1 MLEDFRLKVFM
12 AVSEEGNFTRAAR
25 ALGISQPAVSQN
37 IAELEKELGKEL
49 FVRTKGSVTLT
60 PAGSSFKEFAT
71 KILHWYSVA
80 DDMFGPAGK
89 LKSPKP
95 VTIAADS
102 YAATSIL
109 PRILN
114 NVLSVNFGL
123 SFKVVPEV
131 TTDKPD
137 LLFTCR
143 AHKAELSI
151 EEGNTFVRSFPAVAI
166 TDDKGTSSPWAITSG
181 VRFAVWTPY
190 VPFLPLDFASKV
202 VVDSYSIPSL
212 MNMSSSGLVVIIPK
226 ESAYLGIGKLD
237 INLSFLDM
245 DLYAIPSPVFAKSEV
260 YRLLRNIL
268 KEDL

>member
-60 PAGSSFKEFAT
+60 PAGSSFKDFAT
-71 KILHWYSVA
+71 RILHWYSVA
-80 DDMFGPAGK
+80 EDMFGPAGK
-89 LKSPKP
+89 LKSSKP

-102 YAATSIL
+102 FAASSIL
-109 PRILN
+109 PGLLKS
-114 NVLSVNFGL
+114 VLSVNFGL
-123 SFKVVPEV
+123 SFKVVPDDMA
-131 TTDKPD
+131 DKAD
-137 LLFTCR
+137 LLFACR
-143 AHKAELSI
+143 PHKAELSI
-151 EEGNTFVRSFPAVAI
+151 EEGDTFVRSFTAAAY
-166 TDDKGTSSPWAITSG
+166 TDDRSPESHGSIVAGT
-181 VRFAVWTPY
+181 RLAVWTPY
-190 VPFLPLDFASKV
+190 VPLLPLDFSSKV

-212 MNMSSSGLVVIIPK
+212 MNMSSSGLVVIIPN
-226 ESAYLGIGKLD
+226 ESAYLGLGELD

-245 DLYAIPSPVFAKSEV
+245 DLHAIPSSGFAKSEV

>member
-25 ALGISQPAVSQN
+25 TLGISQPAVSQN

-60 PAGSSFKEFAT
+60 PAGSSFKDFAAR
-71 KILHWYSVA
+71 ILHWYSVA

-89 LKSPKP
+89 LKSSKP

-102 YAATSIL
+102 YAASSIL
-109 PRILN
+109 PRILS
-114 NVLSVNFGL
+114 NVLSVNLGL
-123 SFKVVPEV
+123 SFKIVPEV
-131 TTDKPD
+131 TEEKPD

-143 AHKAELSI
+143 AHKSELSI
-151 EEGNTFVRSFPAVAI
+151 EEGDSFIKSFPAVAI
-166 TDDKGTSSPWAITSG
+166 TDDKGTSSPWTISSG

-190 VPFLPLDFASKV
+190 VPLLPLDFASKV
-202 VVDSYSIPSL
+202 VVDSYSLPLLWS
-212 MNMSSSGLVVIIPK
+212 MKSSGMVVLMPK
-226 ESAYLGIGKLD
+226 ESPYVSLGTLD

-245 DLYAIPSPVFAKSEV
+245 DLHVVPSPIFAKSEV